1 MSSGSWTFNFKL
13 KENMKKN
20 NTIEEINISIN
31 NLLEEWNI
39 SDKRNDKIVTHIIG
53 LQLKKI
59 RLVNKMTQTR
69 VSKVIN
75 VSFQQIQKY
84 EKGSNLA
91 NPITLLALSE
101 YFNVTFDYWV
111 KPIIMKDL
119 TLLTKRRENVFMQ
132 RQTFVAR

>member
-1 MSSGSWTFNFKL
+1 
-13 KENMKKN
+13 MKKN
-20 NTIEEINISIN
+20 NTVEEINISIN

-39 SDKRNDKIVTHIIG
+39 SREHNDKIVTYVIG

-69 VSKVIN
+69 VSKTIN

-84 EKGSNLA
+84 EKGLNLCSA
-91 NPITLLALSE
+91 INLLALSE

-119 TLLTKRRENVFMQ
+119 TLLTKRRENGFIQ
-132 RQTFVAR
+132 RQDFMAR

>member
-1 MSSGSWTFNFKL
+1 
-13 KENMKKN
+13 MKKN

-39 SDKRNDKIVTHIIG
+39 SREHNDKIVTYVIG

-69 VSKVIN
+69 VSKTIN

-84 EKGSNLA
+84 EKGLNLCSA
-91 NPITLLALSE
+91 INLLALSE

-119 TLLTKRRENVFMQ
+119 TLLTKRRENGFIQ
-132 RQTFVAR
+132 RQDFMAR

>member
-1 MSSGSWTFNFKL
+1 
-13 KENMKKN
+13 MKKN

-31 NLLEEWNI
+31 NLWEEWNI
-39 SDKRNDKIVTHIIG
+39 SREHNDKIVTHIIG

>member
-1 MSSGSWTFNFKL
+1 
-13 KENMKKN
+13 MKKN
-20 NTIEEINISIN
+20 NTIEEINTSIN

-39 SDKRNDKIVTHIIG
+39 SKDHNDKVVTHIIG

-69 VSKVIN
+69 VSKAIN

-84 EKGSNLA
+84 EKGQNLC
-91 NPITLLALSE
+91 NPISLLALSD

-111 KPIIMKDL
+111 KPIILKDL
-119 TLLTKRRENVFMQ
+119 TLLTKRSENGYAFRED
-132 RQTFVAR
+132 FVAR